1 MTRRPFQRLH
11 REVLVQNQWHLYC
24 KDRYTQADGSEGVYY
39 YIDMPGSC
47 GVIPLFDDGTTALVR
62 EYRYLLGGDY
72 WEFPIGGMKADETPL
87 QVAQKELHEEAGLIA
102 KTWIPI
108 GRFSPYKGLSTEIC
122 HYFVAKDLSFDHQE
136 LEPSEQITVHRMPL
150 AEARKLLVEQ
160 ACGDGM
166 SWCGLVMLDRF
177 LAGESKRTSG

>member
-1 MTRRPFQRLH
+1 MFSHSASGGGKQAG
-11 REVLVQNQWHLYC
+11 REYVEH
-24 KDRYTQADGSEGVYY
+24 
-39 YIDMPGSC
+39 PGA
-47 GVIPLFDDGTTALVR
+47 VMMIPLFDDGTTALVR

-72 WEFPIGGMKADETPL
+72 WEFPIGGMKAGETPL
-87 QVAQKELHEEAGLIA
+87 QVAQKELHEEAGLVA

-166 SWCGLVMLDRF
+166 SWCGLVMLDRY
-177 LAGESKRTSG
+177 LAAESKRASD